1 MSHPYPHFLV
11 VGFMKAAT
19 TSVFDHIIEHPRV
32 QAPLKKELHYFT
44 RELDPFYDPAYYGLE
59 YHEQL
64 QYDPKSE
71 KLCGEASPSYFLAAE
86 RIAAFNPNAKSI
98 IMLRDPVDRA
108 LSQYKQY
115 LKFQLA
121 EARDHMFDE
130 GVESL
135 NFVQDSIYEPYV
147 VTFLKHFPPAN
158 VLLVSFEH
166 FCASQQDAMRHIF
179 RFLGLVP
186 MVIAADKKLSQ
197 TSAEVPQ
204 GVREQLEQF
213 FATRRGKIVPLI
225 EQFQPAT
232 YPAQADAFARY

>member
-1 MSHPYPHFLV
+1 MSHAYPHFLI

-19 TSVFDHIIEHPRV
+19 TSVFDHILEHPGV

-64 QYDPKSE
+64 QYDPKSG
-71 KLCGEASPSYFLAAE
+71 KLCGEASPSYIVAAE
-86 RIAAFNPNAKSI
+86 RVAAFNPNAKII

-115 LKFQLA
+115 LQFQLA
-121 EARDHMFDE
+121 EHREHLFDQ
-130 GVESL
+130 GVGSL
-135 NFVQDSIYEPYV
+135 NFVQDSLYESYV
-147 VTFLKHFPPAN
+147 SSFLDRFPAPN
-158 VLLVSFEH
+158 VMLVSFEH

-186 MVIAADKKLSQ
+186 LAIAADKKLSQ
-197 TSAEVPQ
+197 TSAIVPD
-204 GVREQLEQF
+204 GVREQLEQY
-213 FATRRGKIVPLI
+213 FAEQRGKIARLI
-225 EQFQPAT
+225 ERFQPVT
-232 YPAQADAFARY
+232 YPAQTDAFERY